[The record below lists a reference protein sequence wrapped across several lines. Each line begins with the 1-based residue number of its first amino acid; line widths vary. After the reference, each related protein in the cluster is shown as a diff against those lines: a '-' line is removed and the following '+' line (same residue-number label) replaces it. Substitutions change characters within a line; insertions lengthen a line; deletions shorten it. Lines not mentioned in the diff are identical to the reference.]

1 MKLDE
6 VVKNYIALRDR
17 KAAIKAE
24 YDAKA
29 AKIDAVLDK
38 AEAKILE
45 YFEQS
50 GLESIRTDTGTAYKS
65 TRNSATVGDWDSVL
79 AHVLETE
86 NYQLLEHRVSKKAV
100 EEYRMANEDLP
111 PGVNWRSEVTVNVR
125 RG

>member
-50 GLESIRTDTGTAYKS
+50 GLESIRTDKGTAYKS
-65 TRNSATVGDWDSVL
+65 TLNSATVGDWDSVL

-86 NYQLLEHRVSKKAV
+86 NYQLLEHRVRKKAV

>member
-29 AKIDAVLDK
+29 AKIDDVLDK
-38 AEAKILE
+38 VEAKILE

>member
-6 VVKNYIALRDR
+6 VVKNYIALRDK
-17 KAAIKAE
+17 KAAIKAD

-29 AKIDAVLDK
+29 AKIDDVLDK
-38 AEAKILE
+38 VEAKILE

-65 TRNSATVGDWDSVL
+65 TRNSATVADWDSVL
-79 AHVLETE
+79 AHILETE

>member
-65 TRNSATVGDWDSVL
+65 TLNSATVGDWDSVL

-86 NYQLLEHRVSKKAV
+86 NYQLLEHRVRKKAV

-111 PGVNWRSEVTVNVR
+111 PGVNWRSEVTVNIR